1 MIKPRRLKRGDKV
14 AIVSLSKGL
23 LGEEFVEHNLILGK
37 KRLEDCGLDVVFMPH
52 ALKGIDFVDRHPEK
66 RAEDLI
72 QAFEDNSIKGIIC
85 AIGGDDTY
93 RTLPY
98 LMENDKFKD
107 LVKTKPKLFTG
118 FSDSTINHLMFYHLG
133 LTTYYGMAF
142 IPDLG
147 EISDSMLPYT
157 ENYFSYYFEESPLY
171 EVIKPSE
178 VWYDERLDF
187 SKKALG
193 QQRIS
198 HVETKGYEWLQGKS
212 VFEGELLGG
221 CIDSLYDMLTPFTH
235 SDEPKVIERYGIF
248 PDLTT
253 WQGKILFNE
262 TSEVKESPETV
273 EKMLGVL
280 KDKGIFDVV
289 NGVIFGK
296 PQDEVFYEEYKQ
308 SLVKVVDNEELPVV
322 CNVNFGHATPRCVLP
337 YGVRVQVDSEK
348 QEIRLLESAF
358 YEEDNHGN

>member
-1 MIKPRRLKRGDKV
+1 MIKPSRLKRGDKV

-23 LGEEFVEHNLILGK
+23 LGEKFVEHNLILGK
-37 KRLEDCGLDVVFMPH
+37 KRLEDYGLEVVFMPH
-52 ALKGIDFVDRHPEK
+52 VLMGIDYVGKHPEK

-72 QAFEDNSIKGIIC
+72 QAFEDDSIKGIIC

-98 LMENDKFKD
+98 LMENDKFKG

-133 LTTYYGMAF
+133 LTTYYGMSF

-147 EISDSMLPYT
+147 EISDTMLPYT
-157 ENYFSYYFEESPLY
+157 ETYFSYYFEESPLY

-198 HVETKGYEWLQGKS
+198 HVETKGYELLQGKS

-235 SDEPKVIERYGIF
+235 IDEPRVIERYHIF
-248 PDLTT
+248 PDLDT
-253 WQGKILFNE
+253 WKEKILFIE
-262 TSEVKESPETV
+262 TSEIKESPQTF
-273 EKMLGVL
+273 EKMLKVL
-280 KDKGIFDVV
+280 KDRGIYDVI
-289 NGVIFGK
+289 NGITVGK

-308 SLVKVVDNEELPVV
+308 SLIEVVDNSNLPIVY
-322 CNVNFGHATPRCVLP
+322 NVNFGHATPRCVLP
-337 YGVRVQVDSEK
+337 YGIRIQVDSEK

-358 YEEDNHGN
+358 YEEVGYGK